1 MNSKNNKQMRHRF
14 SKRTTATACFGMAHS
29 QDVTTPS
36 SPRGA
41 DDPWDAYVSMVN
53 LVQGKV
59 RIPKKVVTDP
69 GELDIAP
76 ALQYLTCQE
85 EILET
90 PVLGSDFE
98 TTLAGQRAAF
108 MAKTNLTT
116 FQYDYAMKVLAYIG
130 DFCAKKQEPRPLA
143 IAWRKLMESGVS
155 PRENTISTYMYALSL
170 DESTSQMCGQ
180 AATFHDLLF
189 EPNEKTIALRIKSL
203 IASGDAVGAELLLR
217 RLPNNDWTRLRTYL
231 PILMH
236 YRDKSDS
243 GSVLRLH
250 RQMKQAPGVHFDS
263 DTYAIVIGTIAE
275 NGGFRRD
282 ATPING
288 ALDVGYTSTHGPR
301 LLDEILQE
309 MADDILEL
317 NVASVRVLYNAF
329 VRGFK
334 DCLPSSVEPLLNEG
348 ADLSVCNDPATE
360 NELILN
366 RVAVDKTTGICS
378 RSRETLQL
386 FQLDAASRL
395 HVQNTLQSMAKDQFA
410 EFQLKATDKSSKSP
424 NSTKQKKSVEDFD
437 SDYPV
442 VELQNFATWL
452 KDRDGHFTA
461 IVDGANIAYFGH
473 GIVKYSQIQHVVAK
487 LEAMN
492 ERPLVVM
499 PFKYLQPRFH
509 ASIGKVQNLSER
521 DFAVINRLDLEGKLY
536 RVPPKCLDD
545 YYWMMASI
553 VGQDETAVDAE
564 GQEGRFPGIRPMLIT
579 NDQMRDHKL
588 ELLEPRLFRRWCS
601 CHIVNYSFPDSYSD
615 EWDERTLD
623 FYPADVFSR
632 EIQGNPSELS
642 ADRNPVGSR
651 CWHFPVSEWDDHEL
665 FCLRI

>member
-1 MNSKNNKQMRHRF
+1 MHNNKQMRDRLKKG
-14 SKRTTATACFGMAHS
+14 STTTACFGIADR
-29 QDVTTPS
+29 QDVATPS
-36 SPRGA
+36 SSRGTN
-41 DDPWDAYVSMVN
+41 DSWEAYVSMVH

-59 RIPKKVVTDP
+59 RIPKKAVTDP

-90 PVLGSDFE
+90 PVLGTDFE
-98 TTLAGQRAAF
+98 KTLYDQRAAF
-108 MAKTNLTT
+108 MMKTNLTP
-116 FQYDYAMKVLAYIG
+116 FQYDYAMKILAYIG
-130 DFCAKKQEPRPLA
+130 DFCAKKQDPRPLT

-203 IASGDAVGAELLLR
+203 ISSGDAVGAELLLQ

-236 YRDKSDS
+236 YRDKSDLS
-243 GSVLRLH
+243 SVLRLH
-250 RQMKQAPGVHFDS
+250 RQMKQAPGVHFDAE
-263 DTYAIVIGTIAE
+263 TYAVVIGMIAE

-282 ATPING
+282 AAPIHV
-288 ALDVGYTSTHGPR
+288 ALDLGYTSTHGPR
-301 LLDEILQE
+301 LLDELLQE

-329 VRGFK
+329 VEGFK
-334 DCLPSSVEPLLNEG
+334 NCLPSSGEPLLNDG
-348 ADLSVCNDPATE
+348 ADLSVCNDPASE
-360 NELILN
+360 NEFILS
-366 RVAVDKTTGICS
+366 RVTVNKTTGVCP
-378 RSRETLQL
+378 RSREKLQL

-395 HVQNTLQSMAKDQFA
+395 HVQETLQSMAKDQFA
-410 EFQLKATDKSSKSP
+410 EFQLKATDKSFKTP
-424 NSTKQKKSVEDFD
+424 NSTKQKKAVEEYD

-442 VELQNFATWL
+442 VELQNFAAWL
-452 KDRDGHFTA
+452 KGRDRHFTA

-473 GIVKYSQIQHVVAK
+473 GIVKYSQIQHVVTK

-499 PFKYLQPRFH
+499 PFKYLQPRFY

-521 DFAVINRLDLEGKLY
+521 DFAVIDRLDLEGKLY

-553 VGQDETAVDAE
+553 VGQDDTVVNAE

-601 CHIVNYSFPDSYSD
+601 CHVVNYSFPDSYSD
-615 EWDERTLD
+615 EWDERPLD

-632 EIQGNPSELS
+632 EIQGNPSAFT
-642 ADRNPVGSR
+642 ADQHPVGSL